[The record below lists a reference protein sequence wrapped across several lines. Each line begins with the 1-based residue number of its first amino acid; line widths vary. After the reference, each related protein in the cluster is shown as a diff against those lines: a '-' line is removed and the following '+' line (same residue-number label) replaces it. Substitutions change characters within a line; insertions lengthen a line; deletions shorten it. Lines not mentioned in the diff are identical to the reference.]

1 MKNEKAPMSLKKS
14 LTGQFLGLEKASP
27 SSLSLYKGKEDHRKE
42 KTGETEA
49 TSWGCNMAR
58 TSQVDDGGLH

>member
-27 SSLSLYKGKEDHRKE
+27 SSLSLYKGKEDHRK
-42 KTGETEA
+42 KTRETEA
-49 TSWGCNMAR
+49 TSWGRNMAR
-58 TSQVDDGGLH
+58 TSQVDDDGLH